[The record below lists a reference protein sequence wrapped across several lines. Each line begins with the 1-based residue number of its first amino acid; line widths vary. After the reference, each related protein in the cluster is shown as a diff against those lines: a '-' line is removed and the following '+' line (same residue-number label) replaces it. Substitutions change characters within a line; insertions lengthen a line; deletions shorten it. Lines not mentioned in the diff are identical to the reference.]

1 MEDRMATIFAR
12 THLQFSRFSRRAV
25 FFTVAIFLI
34 ASTARAADDTARFY
48 GTWKAYVPLNGQTI
62 TLISIHDEN
71 GYQNFVR
78 QPAGGDTPAGTGT
91 FSAANGKYKTSA
103 GFPNDGGFYKFM
115 GNDTVV
121 CTNLA
126 GQVVTWK
133 RLKPDTPEPRAPAGH
148 VDANVAAR
156 NTTGY
161 VPPSGRPGTERLN
174 PGGSTASNPQPVTPS
189 PGASVSDPSLPP
201 DVNAGL
207 AAMNRKDYVTAWRE
221 FTTAAQRGDSDG
233 QFGLGAML
241 FNHMNPPGTGYYAQ
255 CEKWLT
261 LSANQGNDRG
271 MEFLARYYFESGRN
285 MAGGINP
292 GVNNA
297 PTSSGEQSQADRQFR
312 KARQWFERS
321 ADKGDLYSMANLAV
335 MLDGGVGGPR
345 DPNRAAQLRAQVKAG
360 PNKKLIHDATD
371 DPGSLATAA
380 TWQSGHYADAIKA
393 AQAAAAKGDA
403 NAEALLGKAYFEGVG
418 VQRNYATA
426 LTWLNKAVA
435 QDNADG
441 MFILGLMYEHGW
453 GVTQD
458 IPKSEGLFDRARFK
472 GQHYAAMEVT
482 GMRMQGQI
490 NKQAAEARRRG
501 GNDVMDTACGVAG
514 GIPVGPECV
523 KGGATI
529 DPFNA
534 EQANA
539 PPE

>member
-1 MEDRMATIFAR
+1 
-12 THLQFSRFSRRAV
+12 V
-25 FFTVAIFLI
+25 
-34 ASTARAADDTARFY
+34 
-48 GTWKAYVPLNGQTI
+48 
-62 TLISIHDEN
+62 
-71 GYQNFVR
+71 
-78 QPAGGDTPAGTGT
+78 
-91 FSAANGKYKTSA
+91 
-103 GFPNDGGFYKFM
+103 
-115 GNDTVV
+115 
-121 CTNLA
+121 
-126 GQVVTWK
+126 
-133 RLKPDTPEPRAPAGH
+133 
-148 VDANVAAR
+148 
-156 NTTGY
+156 
-161 VPPSGRPGTERLN
+161 N
-174 PGGSTASNPQPVTPS
+174 PGGSAPTDVQTEDTQPGSAPAAAFK
-189 PGASVSDPSLPP
+189 GDPSLPP
-201 DVNAGL
+201 EVNAGL
-207 AAMNRKDYVTAWRE
+207 AAMNKKDYPAAWRN
-221 FTTAAQRGDSDG
+221 FMAAAQKGNSDG
-233 QFGLGAML
+233 EFGLGAML
-241 FNHMNPPGTGYYAQ
+241 FNHVNPPGTGYYAQ
-255 CEKWLT
+255 CEQWL
-261 LSANQGNDRG
+261 LKSANHGNERG
-271 MEFLARYYFESGRN
+271 MEFLARYYYESGRN
-285 MAGGINP
+285 IAGGINP

-297 PTSSGEQSQADRQFR
+297 PISSGEQSQADGQFR

-360 PNKKLIHDATD
+360 PNKKLIHDATE

-380 TWQSGHYADAIKA
+380 AWQSGHYADAIKA

-426 LTWLNKAVA
+426 LAWLNKAVA

-472 GQHYAAMEVT
+472 GQRYAAMEVT

-514 GIPVGPECV
+514 GVPVGPECI

-539 PPE
+539 PPPE